1 MGLFGGEKKAA
12 GGDGAV
18 GPPEDVRVVE
28 ARKLLSQI
36 YYRQNM

>member
-1 MGLFGGEKKAA
+1 MSGGARRA
-12 GGDGAV
+12 SLSDGAD
-18 GPPEDVRVVE
+18 PEEDVRVTE